1 MRYAKPGRI
10 KPMSEPI
17 SAFPPETIGAFLR
30 CCAGEWMS
38 LRSQFSL
45 SGAMD
50 LGSLDLGSLD
60 LGSLDLGSLDL
71 GSLDLASLDQADL
84 KPADPAAPEPAS
96 PGEGEA
102 ALEETWHSSE
112 RGELVVSFLEP
123 EGSASVGGLRVAAG
137 GKGSAQLHFDDQG
150 GFTAS
155 GGGGEGQSQG
165 SWQLWP
171 DGSLELRLSAGERL
185 VRERIWFTKANLRLR
200 STVEQGADGSPA
212 RASFCSEIRRVG
224 RPAAAPGPAAAVTP
238 PAN

>member
-1 MRYAKPGRI
+1 
-10 KPMSEPI
+10 MSEPI

-45 SGAMD
+45 AGAMD
-50 LGSLDLGSLD
+50 LGNLDLASLEP
-60 LGSLDLGSLDL
+60 
-71 GSLDLASLDQADL
+71 ASLDQADL
-84 KPADPAAPEPAS
+84 EPAAPGPTA

-102 ALEETWHSSE
+102 ALEEAWHSSE

-123 EGSASVGGLRVAAG
+123 EDSASVGGLRVAAG
-137 GKGSAQLHFDDQG
+137 GKGPAQLHFDHQG

-155 GGGGEGQSQG
+155 GGEGQSQG

-200 STVEQGADGSPA
+200 STVEQGADGRPA
-212 RASFCSEIRRVG
+212 RASFSSEIRRVS
-224 RPAAAPGPAAAVTP
+224 RAAAAPGSSAAVTP

>member
-1 MRYAKPGRI
+1 MRYAKPERI

-17 SAFPPETIGAFLR
+17 SAFPPETIGSFLR

-45 SGAMD
+45 AA
-50 LGSLDLGSLD
+50 SLDPAA
-60 LGSLDLGSLDL
+60 LDL
-71 GSLDLASLDQADL
+71 GSLDLASL
-84 KPADPAAPEPAS
+84 EPAS

-123 EGSASVGGLRVAAG
+123 EDNASVGGLRVAAG
-137 GKGSAQLHFDDQG
+137 GKGPAQLHFDHQG

-155 GGGGEGQSQG
+155 GGEGQSQG
-165 SWQLWP
+165 SWQMWP
-171 DGSLELRLSAGERL
+171 DGSLELRISAGERL

-200 STVEQGADGSPA
+200 STVEQGADGLPA
-212 RASFCSEIRRVG
+212 RASFSSEIRRVG
-224 RPAAAPGPAAAVTP
+224 RPAAAPGSSAAVAS

>member
-10 KPMSEPI
+10 KPMSEPT

-45 SGAMD
+45 A
-50 LGSLDLGSLD
+50 
-60 LGSLDLGSLDL
+60 
-71 GSLDLASLDQADL
+71 ASLD
-84 KPADPAAPEPAS
+84 PADAAAQEPAS
-96 PGEGEA
+96 
-102 ALEETWHSSE
+102 LEEAWHSSE

-123 EGSASVGGLRVAAG
+123 EGTASVGGLRVAAG
-137 GKGSAQLHFDDQG
+137 GKGPAQLRFDHQG

-155 GGGGEGQSQG
+155 GGEGQSQG

-171 DGSLELRLSAGERL
+171 DGSLELRISAGERL

-200 STVEQGADGSPA
+200 STVEQGADGRPA
-212 RASFCSEIRRVG
+212 RASFSSEIRRVG
-224 RPAAAPGPAAAVTP
+224 RPAAAPGASPAVAP
-238 PAN
+238 PAK

>member
-45 SGAMD
+45 AA
-50 LGSLDLGSLD
+50 SLDPAA
-60 LGSLDLGSLDL
+60 LDL
-71 GSLDLASLDQADL
+71 GSLDLASLE
-84 KPADPAAPEPAS
+84 PAA
-96 PGEGEA
+96 PGEGET
-102 ALEETWHSSE
+102 ALEESWHSSE

-123 EGSASVGGLRVAAG
+123 EDSASVGGLRVAAG
-137 GKGSAQLHFDDQG
+137 GKGPAQLHFDHQG

-155 GGGGEGQSQG
+155 GGDGQSQG

-171 DGSLELRLSAGERL
+171 DGSLELRISAGERL

-212 RASFCSEIRRVG
+212 RASFSSEIRRVG
-224 RPAAAPGPAAAVTP
+224 RPAAAPGSSAAVTP

>member
-1 MRYAKPGRI
+1 MRYAKPERI

-45 SGAMD
+45 AA
-50 LGSLDLGSLD
+50 SLDLGN
-60 LGSLDLGSLDL
+60 
-71 GSLDLASLDQADL
+71 LDLASLE
-84 KPADPAAPEPAS
+84 PAA
-96 PGEGEA
+96 PGEGET
-102 ALEETWHSSE
+102 ALEEAWHSSE

-123 EGSASVGGLRVAAG
+123 EDSASVGGLWVAAG
-137 GKGSAQLHFDDQG
+137 GKGPAQLHFDHQG

-155 GGGGEGQSQG
+155 GGEGQSQG

-200 STVEQGADGSPA
+200 STVEQGADGRPA
-212 RASFCSEIRRVG
+212 RASFSSEIRRVS
-224 RPAAAPGPAAAVTP
+224 RAAAAPGSSAAVTP

>member
-60 LGSLDLGSLDL
+60 LGSLE
-71 GSLDLASLDQADL
+71 
-84 KPADPAAPEPAS
+84 PADPAVPEPAS
-96 PGEGEA
+96 PGEGGA
-102 ALEETWHSSE
+102 GLEEAWHSSE
-112 RGELVVSFLEP
+112 RGELVVTFLEP
-123 EGSASVGGLRVAAG
+123 EDSASVGGLRVAAG

-155 GGGGEGQSQG
+155 GGEGQSQG

-171 DGSLELRLSAGERL
+171 DGSLELRLSGGERL

>member
-10 KPMSEPI
+10 KPMSEPVT
-17 SAFPPETIGAFLR
+17 AFPPETIGAFLR

-45 SGAMD
+45 A
-50 LGSLDLGSLD
+50 
-60 LGSLDLGSLDL
+60 
-71 GSLDLASLDQADL
+71 ASLDPADL
-84 KPADPAAPEPAS
+84 EPAVLGPAALGPADQKSAEAAAPEPAS
-96 PGEGEA
+96 LGEA

-112 RGELVVSFLEP
+112 RGELVVTFLEP
-123 EGSASVGGLRVAAG
+123 EDSASVGGLRVAAG
-137 GKGSAQLHFDDQG
+137 GKGSTQLRFDGQG

-155 GGGGEGQSQG
+155 GSGGEGQSQG

-171 DGSLELRLSAGERL
+171 DGSLELQLSAGERL

-224 RPAAAPGPAAAVTP
+224 RPAAAPGSSAATPGPAASVTP

>member
-1 MRYAKPGRI
+1 
-10 KPMSEPI
+10 MSEPI

-45 SGAMD
+45 AD
-50 LGSLDLGSLD
+50 SLDPAA
-60 LGSLDLGSLDL
+60 
-71 GSLDLASLDQADL
+71 LDLASLEPADL
-84 KPADPAAPEPAS
+84 KPADDAAPAPEPAS
-96 PGEGEA
+96 
-102 ALEETWHSSE
+102 LEEAWHSSE

-123 EGSASVGGLRVAAG
+123 DGNASVGGLRVAAG
-137 GKGSAQLHFDDQG
+137 GKASAQLRFDGQG

-155 GGGGEGQSQG
+155 GGEGQSQG

-171 DGSLELRLSAGERL
+171 DGSLELRLSVGERL

-200 STVEQGADGSPA
+200 STVEQGADGRPA
-212 RASFCSEIRRVG
+212 RASFSSEIRRVG
-224 RPAAAPGPAAAVTP
+224 RPAAAPGSSAATPGPAASVTP

>member
-10 KPMSEPI
+10 KPMSEPT

-45 SGAMD
+45 AGAMD

-60 LGSLDLGSLDL
+60 L
-71 GSLDLASLDQADL
+71 ASLE
-84 KPADPAAPEPAS
+84 PADPAVPEPAF

-102 ALEETWHSSE
+102 SLEEAWHSSE

-137 GKGSAQLHFDDQG
+137 GKASAQLRFDGQG

-224 RPAAAPGPAAAVTP
+224 RPAAAPGSSAAVAS

>member
-1 MRYAKPGRI
+1 MRYANPERI

-45 SGAMD
+45 AD
-50 LGSLDLGSLD
+50 SLD
-60 LGSLDLGSLDL
+60 
-71 GSLDLASLDQADL
+71 
-84 KPADPAAPEPAS
+84 PADAAAQEPAS
-96 PGEGEA
+96 
-102 ALEETWHSSE
+102 LEEAWHSSE

-123 EGSASVGGLRVAAG
+123 DGNASVGGLRVAAG
-137 GKGSAQLHFDDQG
+137 GKGPAQLHFDHQG

-155 GGGGEGQSQG
+155 GGEGQSQG
-165 SWQLWP
+165 SWQMWP
-171 DGSLELRLSAGERL
+171 DGSLELQLNAGERL

-212 RASFCSEIRRVG
+212 RASFSSEIRRVG
-224 RPAAAPGPAAAVTP
+224 RPAAAPGSSAATPGPAASVTP

>member
-1 MRYAKPGRI
+1 MRYAKPERI
-10 KPMSEPI
+10 KPMSEPT

-45 SGAMD
+45 AA
-50 LGSLDLGSLD
+50 SLDLGNLD
-60 LGSLDLGSLDL
+60 LASLEP
-71 GSLDLASLDQADL
+71 ASLDQADL
-84 KPADPAAPEPAS
+84 EPAAPGPTA

-102 ALEETWHSSE
+102 ALEEAWHSSE

-123 EGSASVGGLRVAAG
+123 EDSASVGGLRVAAG
-137 GKGSAQLHFDDQG
+137 GKGPAQLHFDHQG

-155 GGGGEGQSQG
+155 GGEGQSQG

-200 STVEQGADGSPA
+200 STVEQGADGRPA
-212 RASFCSEIRRVG
+212 RASFSSEIRRVS
-224 RPAAAPGPAAAVTP
+224 RAAAAPGSSAAVTP

>member
-1 MRYAKPGRI
+1 
-10 KPMSEPI
+10 MSEPI

-60 LGSLDLGSLDL
+60 L
-71 GSLDLASLDQADL
+71 ASLDQADL

-96 PGEGEA
+96 PGEGEL

-155 GGGGEGQSQG
+155 AGEGQSQG

-200 STVEQGADGSPA
+200 STVEQGADGRPA
-212 RASFCSEIRRVG
+212 RASFCSEIRRVS
-224 RPAAAPGPAAAVTP
+224 RAAAAAGSSAAVAP

>member
-1 MRYAKPGRI
+1 MRYAKPERI

-45 SGAMD
+45 TGAMD
-50 LGSLDLGSLD
+50 LGSLDLGSL
-60 LGSLDLGSLDL
+60 
-71 GSLDLASLDQADL
+71 
-84 KPADPAAPEPAS
+84 EPAS
-96 PGEGEA
+96 PEEGEL

-123 EGSASVGGLRVAAG
+123 EDSASVGGLRVAAG
-137 GKGSAQLHFDDQG
+137 GKGPAQLHFDHQG

-155 GGGGEGQSQG
+155 GGEGQSQG

-171 DGSLELRLSAGERL
+171 DGSLELQLKAGERL

-200 STVEQGADGSPA
+200 STVEQGADGLPA
-212 RASFCSEIRRVG
+212 RASFSSEIRRVG
-224 RPAAAPGPAAAVTP
+224 RPAAAPGSSAAVTP

>member
-1 MRYAKPGRI
+1 MRYAKPERI
-10 KPMSEPI
+10 SAMSEPI

-45 SGAMD
+45 AA
-50 LGSLDLGSLD
+50 SLDLGNLD
-60 LGSLDLGSLDL
+60 LASLEP
-71 GSLDLASLDQADL
+71 ASLDQADL
-84 KPADPAAPEPAS
+84 EPAVPGPTA

-102 ALEETWHSSE
+102 ALEEAWHSSE

-123 EGSASVGGLRVAAG
+123 EDSASVGGLRVAAG
-137 GKGSAQLHFDDQG
+137 GKGPAQLHFDHQG

-155 GGGGEGQSQG
+155 GGEGQSQG